1 MIRLFNSLMYHT
13 YVAIKDLGISK
24 VGQKTFSGRVAC
36 YLRFS
41 FENKVT
47 R

>member
-1 MIRLFNSLMYHT
+1 MIRLFNTLMYHT
-13 YVAIKDLGISK
+13 YVAIKDLGIA
-24 VGQKTFSGRVAC
+24 QKTFSGRDAC

-41 FENKVT
+41 FENNVT